1 MNRILLFLLVLFS
14 ATACNKQ
21 SSNNNSN
28 TATTTPATP
37 QLTTLSYPT
46 LPQEIATK
54 IGTNGDHIDVI
65 FYNMPISISRDGN
78 IDVQQMLSHVSDQA
92 PTQVAPC
99 QPIGRIFF
107 QSQGETLAEADLYLG
122 ENCNYY
128 VFMENGKPTY
138 ANLLMPEGIQL
149 YENLTRPYRK

>member
-1 MNRILLFLLVLFS
+1 MNRTLLFSVILFS
-14 ATACNKQ
+14 LAACNKQ
-21 SSNNNSN
+21 PSNNNN
-28 TATTTPATP
+28 TTPTAPAAP
-37 QLTTLSYPT
+37 QLTTLSYPP

-54 IGTNGDHIDVI
+54 IGANGDHIDVI

-78 IDVQQMLSHVSDQA
+78 TDVQQMLSHVSDQA

-107 QSQGETLAEADLYLG
+107 QGQGETIAEADLYLG

-138 ANLLMPEGIQL
+138 ANLLMPDGINL
-149 YENLTRPYRK
+149 YEKLTRPYRK